1 MSVAVALNIDSIRA
15 QFPELQ
21 REFRGKPLAYLDSA
35 ATTLK
40 PQCVISAL
48 HKFYSEE
55 YATIHRGAYLLSE
68 KATKAYEDVRGKVKK
83 FIGAS
88 RCEEIIFTRG
98 TTEAINLVANT
109 YGQANIG
116 AGEVILVSAM
126 EHHSNI
132 VPWQMLCERKG
143 CVLKVIPMDDRG
155 VLDFDAYEQLLKN
168 NKVALVCFNHVSNA
182 LGTINPVVKMVAM
195 ARQAGAKTLVDG
207 AQSTAHLKV
216 DVGAWGCDFFA
227 FSGHK
232 IYAPTGV
239 GVLYGR
245 HELLKAMPPWQGGG
259 DMIHSVSFAKTTY
272 AEPPARFEAGTP
284 AIAEV
289 IGMGVAVD
297 WLLGLGLDRVDE
309 AEHRMLTYALKKL
322 GEVEGLRFIG
332 TAPERAGAISFFLEK
347 AHPHDIATIVDGHGV
362 AIRAGHHCA
371 QPVMDRMGVPATARA
386 SLGIYTL
393 PSDIDQLVQAL
404 HQVNEIF

>member
-1 MSVAVALNIDSIRA
+1 VALDIENIRA

-21 REFRGKPLAYLDSA
+21 QDFRGRPLAYLDSA

-48 HKFYSEE
+48 QKFYSQE

-83 FIGAS
+83 FIGAQ
-88 RCEEIIFTRG
+88 RNEEIIFTRG
-98 TTEAINLVANT
+98 TTEAINLVANS
-109 YGQANIG
+109 YGQTFIG
-116 AGEVILVSAM
+116 AGEVVLVSAM

-143 CVLKVIPMDDRG
+143 CELKVIPMDDRG
-155 VLDFDAYEQLLKN
+155 VLDLQAYEQLLKT

-182 LGTINPVVKMVAM
+182 LGTINPVARMIQM
-195 ARQAGAKTLVDG
+195 AKNAGAKTLVDG

-259 DMIHSVSFAKTTY
+259 DMIHSVSFTKTTY

-289 IGMGVAVD
+289 IGMGVAID
-297 WLLGLGLDRVDE
+297 WLLELGLDNINA
-309 AEHRMLTYALKKL
+309 AEHEMQRYALKKL
-322 GEVEGLRFIG
+322 AEVEGIKFIG
-332 TAPERAGAISFFLEK
+332 TSPERAGAISFFLEK

-393 PSDIDQLVQAL
+393 PKDIDQLVQAL